1 MVAVESLPKVVPKNS
16 DTLSSVLLDAPAV
29 LRQIASEWV
38 EEFTAVKCFVPCNKI
53 LLFVVFRA
61 SEMPPARQI
70 ECFACGYA
78 TERFIENYLVQR
90 SVFKRPLRYWGAWA
104 VDLVNDKWKA
114 VKFSQ
119 VLWLEYDSMQGIDD
133 LGCFVRLK
141 DHAIKLS
148 REECAKD
155 FEFRCV
161 RGLRVGQAW
170 EDKVRRWSPVKL
182 FLWER
187 SLLRF

>member
-61 SEMPPARQI
+61 SEMPPARKI

-90 SVFKRPLRYWGAWA
+90 SVFKRPLRY
-104 VDLVNDKWKA
+104 
-114 VKFSQ
+114 
-119 VLWLEYDSMQGIDD
+119 
-133 LGCFVRLK
+133 
-141 DHAIKLS
+141 
-148 REECAKD
+148 
-155 FEFRCV
+155 
-161 RGLRVGQAW
+161 
-170 EDKVRRWSPVKL
+170 
-182 FLWER
+182 
-187 SLLRF
+187 